1 MTTNESDDRVLVLDR
16 VLEAPRE
23 AVWRC
28 WTEGEL
34 LRQWFC
40 PKPWGVSHAELDVR
54 PGGRN
59 FVVMQGPQ
67 GEQVP
72 VAGVYLEVVPGRRL
86 VSTDAFDRAW
96 VPSGK
101 AFMVA
106 EITLDDTPEGHTRYV
121 ARALHW
127 SAADRETHEKMGFHQ
142 GWAIAADQLEAL
154 ARSI

>member
-1 MTTNESDDRVLVLDR
+1 MTTNASDDRTLVLDR
-16 VLEAPRE
+16 ILEAPRE

-40 PKPWGVSHAELDVR
+40 PKPWGVSRAELDVR

-72 VAGVYLEVVPGRRL
+72 VAG
-86 VSTDAFDRAW
+86 
-96 VPSGK
+96 
-101 AFMVA
+101 
-106 EITLDDTPEGHTRYV
+106 HTRYV

-127 SAADRETHEKMGFHQ
+127 SAADRETHEKLGFHQ